1 MLKNVHP
8 VILASFLL
16 TDENVFTLTTPN
28 THRMTD
34 YTHNQEEWGVV
45 ACIITFSVEIYQS
58 VGEMILK
65 IGQHLTKLEAKI

>member
-1 MLKNVHP
+1 
-8 VILASFLL
+8 VILASFLF
-16 TDENVFTLTTPN
+16 TEENVFAVTTPK
-28 THRMTD
+28 THRMTV

-45 ACIITFSVEIYQS
+45 GCIITSSVEIYQS